1 MNNKEL
7 LNRAV
12 EFIVETQ
19 EDNDYICEV
28 NGDWCETLA

>member
-19 EDNDYICEV
+19 EDNDYICEM
-28 NGDWCETLA
+28 NSD